1 MKKTIIALILAAVL
15 SMALAGCM
23 EEAGKD
29 VSQTVSRVESGMEEA
44 GSRMESGMEEAG
56 SRVNSAM
63 DSMLEGS
70 SSDKDATPSPE
81 PKPEP
86 R

>member
-44 GSRMESGMEEAG
+44 GSRIESGMEAAAWKVTRKTREA
-56 SRVNSAM
+56 V
-63 DSMLEGS
+63 
-70 SSDKDATPSPE
+70 
-81 PKPEP
+81 
-86 R
+86 

>member
-1 MKKTIIALILAAVL
+1 
-15 SMALAGCM
+15 
-23 EEAGKD
+23 
-29 VSQTVSRVESGMEEA
+29 MEEA
-44 GSRMESGMEEAG
+44 GSRMESDAEDTG